1 MKPSTLYL
9 MGIIIA
15 TAMLS
20 SFTSFLLFQHWTQAP
35 VPVIQHQK
43 MAAPS
48 VQAVKDTPER
58 LNTAPKAGTSA
69 PESFADIAARVT
81 PAVVN
86 ITGYRGNYPV
96 SGGSGVIISD
106 EGYVVTNYH
115 VIESFSKIEVK
126 LYDKRNFSAELVGV
140 DMTTDLAL
148 LKVDA
153 ADLPFLA
160 FADSDK
166 VQVGEWVLAV
176 GNPFNLSST
185 VTAGIVSAKARN
197 INILQEAYSIE
208 SFIQTD
214 AVVNPGNSGGALV
227 NVQGALIGINAAI
240 MSENGSYEG
249 YSFAIPGNL
258 VNKVTSDLRNH
269 GKVMRALLGVTIT
282 DVGAKQAKE
291 LSLPSIA
298 GAYIQ
303 GINPSSAAYDAG
315 LKVGDVIVQINDKVV
330 QSVPELQE
338 QVARFSPGDEVAVW
352 YYRKGRLQVIE
363 AVPLKGIE
371 ETAANTIRRK

>member
-1 MKPSTLYL
+1 M
-9 MGIIIA
+9 A
-15 TAMLS
+15 T
-20 SFTSFLLFQHWTQAP
+20 
-35 VPVIQHQK
+35 
-43 MAAPS
+43 PS
-48 VQAVKDTPER
+48 VQAVKDTPAR
-58 LNTAPKAGTSA
+58 LNTAPAGSASA
-69 PESFADIAARVT
+69 PESFVDIAAKVT
-81 PAVVN
+81 PAVVH
-86 ITGYRGNYPV
+86 ITGYRGNYPA

-106 EGYVVTNYH
+106 NGYVVTNYH

-148 LKVDA
+148 LKVEA

-160 FADSDK
+160 FADSDE
-166 VQVGEWVLAV
+166 VQVGQWVLAV

-227 NVQGALIGINAAI
+227 NVQGALVGINAAI

-258 VNKVTSDLRNH
+258 VNKVASDLRNH
-269 GKVMRALLGVTIT
+269 GKVLRALLGVTIT
-282 DVGAKQAKE
+282 DVGAKQAEE

-303 GINPSSAAYDAG
+303 GINPSSAAHDAG
-315 LKVGDVIVQINDKVV
+315 LKVGDVIVQINDKIV